1 MSTNRLNY
9 NDKFVI
15 VNIKAHTGDKIKLNL
30 PMEFVKKLIKNNS
43 IDFFLFEEDVV
54 NSQKLV
60 DFLLDA
66 FKYEISGDI
75 AYLERTN
82 GDVIKVRIE

>member
-1 MSTNRLNY
+1 
-9 NDKFVI
+9 
-15 VNIKAHTGDKIKLNL
+15 
-30 PMEFVKKLIKNNS
+30 MEFVKKLIKNNS
-43 IDFFLFEEDVV
+43 IDFILFEEDVV
-54 NSQKLV
+54 NSQKLIN
-60 DFLLDA
+60 FLLDA